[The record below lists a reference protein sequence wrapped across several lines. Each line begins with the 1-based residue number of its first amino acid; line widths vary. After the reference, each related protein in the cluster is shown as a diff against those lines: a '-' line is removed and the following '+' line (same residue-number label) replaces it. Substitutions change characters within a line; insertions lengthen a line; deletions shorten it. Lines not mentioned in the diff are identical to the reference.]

1 MTPRGAPRGQVLV
14 IVALGITVLLA
25 VAGIAVDIG
34 RQVAERRHVQNA
46 ADAGALA
53 ACRELVQGATD
64 NAAADMGRQVALVN
78 LAGSPANAV
87 SSIAPLGAP
96 TYDDGHAGDP
106 SHLRSGIIVAGA
118 TVRVAVSSTVDTVLA
133 RVVGVGSLETVGR
146 ARCSLQGS
154 PAVPIVARRY
164 SSPPGPG
171 GGFTDF
177 LATAA
182 TSGSGSVDNANPLGY
197 VGRVPASESE
207 PGPAFELYG
216 PGAKANNDSSFR
228 GFIAL
233 DVRNFESTG
242 SRAYYNGVTAGTNVN
257 TLKDKEGT
265 YILDGYPGPGFP
277 PVSVPANGSSQVGVL
292 SGNDTSMVVGNFD
305 DAYAAGDRI
314 LLAIYNGT
322 VMEIPDFTI
331 TPPPYIALPSTT
343 SSGTTGPSF
352 SVSRNAAFNSTVTL
366 HLHGDTHAAA
376 AGFPAYDI
384 VPDPPITPPVT
395 GKMNEPTFTP
405 NVFIPATSGT
415 SVATANLQTNT
426 IPPGIY
432 TVWLEGHSGNPYF
445 QTRRTPLA
453 VRIGGAVR
461 DFSLG
466 NSSTSGSTP
475 TYGGT
480 VTLSAYVS
488 TTNATGTRW
497 GASGTPVGLSWDPA
511 SFSTCN
517 LTATSLPASQIT
529 FSASS
534 VTPTSSGSGA
544 LSTVSVN
551 TGGLA
556 AGCYRFNVRA
566 TGTNGDGQP
575 VTHIQPMT
583 FTVATTD
590 AGGQY
595 VDIIGFG
602 VFQVT
607 NVDANSI
614 TGKAV
619 TGVFGDPNDLALR
632 RAQRPRLVPWS

>member
-1 MTPRGAPRGQVLV
+1 M
-14 IVALGITVLLA
+14 ALGLVVLLA
-25 VAGIAVDIG
+25 VAGIAIDIG

-53 ACRELVQGATD
+53 ACRELVNGASD
-64 NAAADMGRQVALVN
+64 NAAAQAARDVALVN
-78 LAGSPANAV
+78 LEGSPAGAAAT
-87 SSIAPLGAP
+87 IAPDDARV
-96 TYDDGHAGDP
+96 YQDGHAGDP
-106 SHLRSGIIVAGA
+106 AFLRSGVIVAGS
-118 TVRVAVSSTVDTVLA
+118 TVRLAISSVVDTVLA
-133 RVVGVGSLETVGR
+133 RVVGIGSLDTGGR

-164 SSPPGPG
+164 TNPPGPG

-177 LATAA
+177 MATAA
-182 TSGSGSVDNANPLGY
+182 TSGSGSVDNLNPLGY
-197 VGRVPASESE
+197 GGRVPASEGA
-207 PGPAFELYG
+207 PGPIFDLYG

-242 SRAYYNGVTAGTNVN
+242 SRVYYNGVTPGTNVN
-257 TLKDKEGT
+257 TLKNMQGA
-265 YILDGYPGPGFP
+265 YILAGYPGPGFP
-277 PVSVPANGSSQVGVL
+277 PVSVPATGDTQVGVM

-305 DAYAAGDRI
+305 DAYAVGDRI
-314 LLAIYNGT
+314 LLAVYNGT

-331 TPPPYIALPSTT
+331 TPPPYVTLPSTNAV
-343 SSGTTGPSF
+343 GAAGPSF
-352 SVSRNAAFNSTVTL
+352 TVSRNAAFNSTVTL
-366 HLHGDTHAAA
+366 HLHGDTDAAA
-376 AGFPAYDI
+376 AGFPTYNL
-384 VPDPPITPPVT
+384 VPDPPVTPPPA

-405 NVFIPATSGT
+405 NVFIPNKNGT
-415 SVATANLQTNT
+415 SVATSNLRTT
-426 IPPGIY
+426 SVPAGIY

-445 QTRRTPLA
+445 QTRRAPLA

-461 DFSLG
+461 DFSLA
-466 NSSTSGSTP
+466 NSTTSGTTA
-475 TYGGT
+475 TYGGI
-480 VTLSAYVS
+480 VSLQAYVS
-488 TTNATGTRW
+488 TTSASATKWGATGS
-497 GASGTPVGLSWDPA
+497 AVSLSWDPA

-517 LTATSLPASQIT
+517 LTSASLPANQIT

-551 TGGLA
+551 TAGLA

-575 VTHIQPMT
+575 VTHLQPMT
-583 FTVATTD
+583 FTVATTE

-602 VFQVT
+602 VFQIT
-607 NVDANSI
+607 SVDANSI
-614 TGKAV
+614 AGKAV